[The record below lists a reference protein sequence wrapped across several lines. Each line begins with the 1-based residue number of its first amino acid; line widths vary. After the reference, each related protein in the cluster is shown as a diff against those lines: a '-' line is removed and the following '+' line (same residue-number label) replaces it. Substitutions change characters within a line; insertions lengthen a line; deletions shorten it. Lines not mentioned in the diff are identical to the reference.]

1 MSISLDSRL
10 LASVVRRLLAGGP
23 AVSRGLQVD
32 GQVAAQMAMRKK
44 MGLFKKG
51 PKDLPIPSGGLSEKE
66 IVSRK
71 SPKPLPFDPNRKPPR
86 LPPDPK
92 PPITHQE
99 SPSYRK
105 MMEDMSSLGRAD
117 AQTKGQTPAPRDP
130 LQVAANKR
138 KLELRK
144 QLGLPLGRAKPYKGP
159 PSIEAKRTTIPPS
172 KLSKAEKDAIQT
184 RLTKEG
190 RAQKI
195 ATGPFTVT
203 SPPPKEFELA
213 DDYVTPGDR
222 EIALFN
228 QKVKGINKR
237 KLGPSELAKELA
249 QRGKRKEE
257 WKAKPV
263 LSRQAERDAE
273 DAIERGFDEGY
284 DSSVENRLS
293 ALKSAEVDL
302 KIQQYRQEKGG
313 DPPQDLQKRW
323 RAEWHEKAKED
334 GRLGFRVL
342 TPGQEGMPKLKEKYG
357 GVKYLNKQ
365 YEDVKKEAYKAP
377 KGPAREKLWK
387 QEVPAA
393 GKALGEEAQGFK
405 VIINSILKNSSNPGM
420 ELNRFLRKFPEAAK
434 ALDSRARFAINE
446 ARQMGKPLG
455 EAGAALAK
463 VAGETPSP
471 EKGYGPKFAARVAL
485 GDSLN
490 IKNAKDLTPE
500 KRAEIAWRIREKA
513 ARITEGEPTPQNP
526 RTGMVGPTTS
536 EQEFVEGISRRE
548 KQRSHQTT
556 GMLSHDMMPD
566 VVVGGGKD
574 ARTVSGAFFTRTPN
588 PKPLVVKSKELPY
601 VSEMGK
607 AAFEAGKPQR
617 PSKNFDV
624 SRMVGR
630 LNKAA
635 EKFRDTDPTQAA
647 QLERMAA
654 LLVKKRLGDSQRLD
668 PKLYKVLQAMG
679 YEV

>member
-1 MSISLDSRL
+1 MSIPLDSRL
-10 LASVVRRLLAGGP
+10 LGKVLRRLMKGGAAFSKGLNPDTEARALSNMLRKAGVAKKPPRNLPVTAGG
-23 AVSRGLQVD
+23 VGVGKS
-32 GQVAAQMAMRKK
+32 
-44 MGLFKKG
+44 FKRQATDKVVE
-51 PKDLPIPSGGLSEKE
+51 GLSEDA
-66 IVSRK
+66 
-71 SPKPLPFDPNRKPPR
+71 LLR
-86 LPPDPK
+86 L
-92 PPITHQE
+92 
-99 SPSYRK
+99 
-105 MMEDMSSLGRAD
+105 
-117 AQTKGQTPAPRDP
+117 
-130 LQVAANKR
+130 
-138 KLELRK
+138 
-144 QLGLPLGRAKPYKGP
+144 
-159 PSIEAKRTTIPPS
+159 
-172 KLSKAEKDAIQT
+172 
-184 RLTKEG
+184 
-190 RAQKI
+190 
-195 ATGPFTVT
+195 
-203 SPPPKEFELA
+203 
-213 DDYVTPGDR
+213 
-222 EIALFN
+222 
-228 QKVKGINKR
+228 KVKEARG
-237 KLGPSELAKELA
+237 LEPSQLARELVK
-249 QRGKRKEE
+249 QGKRKNEL
-257 WKAKPV
+257 PGRPI
-263 LSRQAERDAE
+263 LSAGARKEAE
-273 DAIERGFDEGY
+273 DAIERNFDDGFDTS
-284 DSSVENRLS
+284 DENRLS
-293 ALKSAEVDL
+293 ALRNAEVRQ
-302 KIQQYRQEKGG
+302 KIEAHRAAKGEEPSS
-313 DPPQDLQKRW
+313 DMKKRW
-323 RAEWHEKAKED
+323 RQEWNEQAKEE

-500 KRAEIAWRIREKA
+500 KRAEIAWRVREKA

-556 GMLSHDMMPD
+556 GMLSHDLMPD

-588 PKPLVVKSKELPY
+588 PKPLVVKGKELPY

-654 LLVKKRLGDSQRLD
+654 LLVKKRLGDSQPLD